1 MTTYAVLEQIP
12 LEIVPGDEL
21 TCGLTVRNNSDVV
34 EAYQFEVVGE
44 VAQWTVVEPSE
55 LSVFPG
61 TEQSVTVRFQ
71 SPRSWRVRP
80 GEMPFAIRVLPTER
94 PGDAVAPEGVL
105 FVHAF
110 TETTAEIIPRTS
122 TGRRNARHEVAV
134 DNRGNVPIIADVQG
148 LDPDGQLNLR
158 SRPPRVEIAP
168 GSTEFVRIQV
178 RHRRWLWQGT
188 PVTHPFQVQVTPEA
202 AVDPPMPADAPIVL
216 DAGAVQ
222 TALIPRG
229 LRRLVAALLVAAV
242 LLAGAWFL
250 LLRPAIR
257 STATEAVEKPLKTVA
272 DKAESAGKKADD
284 AKETADNTE
293 AVVNSGGGPPSSAP
307 PSTGAVKISTAP
319 VTVNLQTNLGASAT
333 AKTDKLTV
341 KAKTTLIVTDLV
353 LQNPQGDAGRVDV
366 IVDDKAILTLS
377 LANFRDLDYHF
388 VSPIQINSGKVLALR
403 TVCQTPGPPIVG
415 TTAGQCRVSMFA
427 TGTNRIRSK

>member
-1 MTTYAVLEQIP
+1 
-12 LEIVPGDEL
+12 
-21 TCGLTVRNNSDVV
+21 
-34 EAYQFEVVGE
+34 
-44 VAQWTVVEPSE
+44 
-55 LSVFPG
+55 
-61 TEQSVTVRFQ
+61 
-71 SPRSWRVRP
+71 
-80 GEMPFAIRVLPTER
+80 
-94 PGDAVAPEGVL
+94 
-105 FVHAF
+105 
-110 TETTAEIIPRTS
+110 
-122 TGRRNARHEVAV
+122 
-134 DNRGNVPIIADVQG
+134 
-148 LDPDGQLNLR
+148 
-158 SRPPRVEIAP
+158 
-168 GSTEFVRIQV
+168 
-178 RHRRWLWQGT
+178 
-188 PVTHPFQVQVTPEA
+188 
-202 AVDPPMPADAPIVL
+202 
-216 DAGAVQ
+216 
-222 TALIPRG
+222 